1 METSMVR
8 KRVNDAIE
16 LARREAGERR
26 TRADQGA
33 REYAQFLKEV
43 AAPLFR
49 QVADSLKAGG
59 FNFSVFTPSG
69 AVRLM
74 SDRSQED
81 FIELTLDTSGDRP
94 AVLMHTSRA
103 RGRRVLDAERPV
115 EADTIGSITDTQLL
129 DELMK
134 ELRPFVER

>member
-1 METSMVR
+1 METSAVR

-16 LARREAGERR
+16 LARREAAERR
-26 TRADQGA
+26 TRSDQAA
-33 REYAQFLKEV
+33 RDYGQFLKEV
-43 AAPLFR
+43 ATPLFR
-49 QVADSLKAGG
+49 QIADSLKACG

-81 FIELTLDTSGDRP
+81 FIELSLDTSGDRP
-94 AVLMHTSRA
+94 AVIVHTSRA
-103 RGRRVLDAERPV
+103 RGRRVVDAERPID
-115 EADTIGSITDTQLL
+115 ADTVAAITDADLL

-134 ELRPFVER
+134 ELRPFVEK